1 MPLRVIQTSGTA
13 RRAPRALLCAVAAL
27 LSASSAHRAGAQ
39 EAPVRPAPPLAGFTA
54 MRVAVFPVQ
63 LWRADTSQWSRAV
76 DWAATRTALDSS
88 ITEVL
93 RERGMGRRWAYSSDV
108 VRSARRNPTYTTDP
122 YALGVARWRNAP
134 PKGGDALPPIVA
146 DNMRPFTALGDARY
160 ALIPVELRADG
171 AHVILRLVMAD
182 TRGRR
187 VVWAGDLLAP
197 GGDGLVET
205 LATLVANLVI
215 EP

>member
-1 MPLRVIQTSGTA
+1 
-13 RRAPRALLCAVAAL
+13 
-27 LSASSAHRAGAQ
+27 
-39 EAPVRPAPPLAGFTA
+39 
-54 MRVAVFPVQ
+54 
-63 LWRADTSQWSRAV
+63 
-76 DWAATRTALDSS
+76 
-88 ITEVL
+88 
-93 RERGMGRRWAYSSDV
+93 MGRRWAYSSDV

-122 YALGVARWRNAP
+122 YALGVGRWRNAA
-134 PKGGDALPPIVA
+134 PKAGDELPQIVA

-171 AHVILRLVMAD
+171 ANVVLRLVMAD

-197 GGDGLVET
+197 GGATLEGT

>member
-1 MPLRVIQTSGTA
+1 MPGVIGLLGVIA
-13 RRAPRALLCAVAAL
+13 APALPCAHGRLA
-27 LSASSAHRAGAQ
+27 AQ
-39 EAPVRPAPPLAGFTA
+39 EALVRPAPPLASFAA
-54 MRVAVFPVQ
+54 MRVAIFPVQ
-63 LWRADTSQWSRAV
+63 LWRADTSAWSRAV
-76 DWAATRTALDSS
+76 DWTATRAALDSS
-88 ITEVL
+88 ITDVL
-93 RERGMGRRWAYSSDV
+93 QERGMGRRWAYSSDV

-122 YALGVARWRNAP
+122 YALGVGRWRNAA
-134 PKGGDALPPIVA
+134 PKAGDELPQIVA

-171 AHVILRLVMAD
+171 ANVVLRLVMAD

-197 GGDGLVET
+197 GGATLEGT